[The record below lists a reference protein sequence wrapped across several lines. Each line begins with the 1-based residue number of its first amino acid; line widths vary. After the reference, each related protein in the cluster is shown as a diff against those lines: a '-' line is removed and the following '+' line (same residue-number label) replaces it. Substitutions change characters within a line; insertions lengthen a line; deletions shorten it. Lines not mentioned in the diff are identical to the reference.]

1 MSKRHLPS
9 IEALTS
15 GDDES
20 WIRELK
26 LSEVREQV
34 DAARTILDDLELSEG
49 GQKASEFVQ
58 RLAALGC
65 RFVEMAD
72 AMRRAATQR
81 TVDDEV
87 RREPEKHLNFLG

>member
-15 GDDES
+15 GDDDA

-26 LSEVREQV
+26 LSEVRAQV
-34 DAARTILDDLELSEG
+34 DEARTILDDLELSAG
-49 GQKASEFVQ
+49 GQAASDFVQ

-72 AMRRAATQR
+72 AIARLRRSAPWMTRCGANPR
-81 TVDDEV
+81 TT
-87 RREPEKHLNFLG
+87 